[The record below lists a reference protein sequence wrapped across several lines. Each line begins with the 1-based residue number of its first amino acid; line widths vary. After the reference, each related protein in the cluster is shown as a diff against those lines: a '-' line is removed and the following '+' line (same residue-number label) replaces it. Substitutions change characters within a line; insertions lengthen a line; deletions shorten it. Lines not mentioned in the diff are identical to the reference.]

1 RGHRGGG
8 GTTGGEVT
16 GGVAAG
22 RHRLGLL
29 GVPRCGTGVPVPR
42 LPVGGQQVLG
52 AVEGVGQL
60 VEGTASSQGEVRP
73 EPAVGVLRFGF
84 SPVPRVDGWRHRTPV
99 GVAEI
104 TPGHDSAPPA
114 CPDRTMPTRA
124 SRARPAK
131 PEDGPPRDPAQPGPD
146 TPAPPPTWPDP
157 ALNHS
162 ALSLAPYC
170 AT

>member
-1 RGHRGGG
+1 LPTRRSSDLGLG
-8 GTTGGEVT
+8 
-16 GGVAAG
+16 AAG
-22 RHRLGLL
+22 PVPGPAELVKEVLGL
-29 GVPRCGTGVPVPR
+29 GE
-42 LPVGGQQVLG
+42 PVGET
-52 AVEGVGQL
+52 VEGA
-60 VEGTASSQGEVRP
+60 ASSQRQVLAEAG
-73 EPAVGVLRFGF
+73 VGLLRFSF
-84 SPVPRVDGWRHRTPV
+84 PAVPRVDRWRHRAPV

-104 TPGHDSAPPA
+104 TPGHDSAPPM

-131 PEDGPPRDPAQPGPD
+131 PEYGPPRDPAQPGPG

-162 ALSLAPYC
+162 AQSARPYC